1 MGLRG
6 SEHPS
11 TTPTGFPS
19 GIHFEQM
26 SCSES
31 SLIMSGLLGL
41 ETDRQSMFD
50 AGYRMLGDGA
60 LG

>member
-41 ETDRQSMFD
+41 ETDLDPFS
-50 AGYRMLGDGA
+50 
-60 LG
+60 